1 MNIHPNYSSQTFGCK
16 LNTISVIEST
26 TGHLL
31 KQGNDTERIKLI
43 KEVLELKELNL
54 ETLKNN
60 PMGGFLCLISSGKI
74 LLNKNPRFAQIINNI
89 TQIIENDNHGEKTNE
104 VVHKIV
110 RKYGKEIDLKV

>member
-89 TQIIENDNHGEKTNE
+89 TQIIENDKHGETTNE
-104 VVHKIV
+104 VVQKIV
-110 RKYGKEIDLKV
+110 RKYGEEIDLRV